1 MANRKTSRAWMQR
14 HVNDPYVKRAQAL
27 GLRSRAAFKLLEID
41 AKDRLFARGQK
52 VVDLG
57 AAPGGWAQV
66 VADKVGPEG
75 RVVAVDLLEMGPIPG
90 VTVISG
96 DFTEESVLREVER
109 AIGAA
114 KIDLVLSDMSP
125 NLSGVAASDQA
136 RSISLC
142 GLAAEFALRH
152 LKPSGA
158 LLLKA
163 FQGAGFPELLAEIR
177 RRFDRVTVRKPSAS
191 RSRSA
196 ETYILARGPREIS

>member
-1 MANRKTSRAWMQR
+1 MQR

-142 GLAAEFALRH
+142 ALATEFALRH

>member
-75 RVVAVDLLEMGPIPG
+75 RVVAVDLLGMGESTG
-90 VTVISG
+90 VNVMCG
-96 DFTEESVLREVER
+96 EFNVE
-109 AIGAA
+109 
-114 KIDLVLSDMSP
+114 
-125 NLSGVAASDQA
+125 
-136 RSISLC
+136 
-142 GLAAEFALRH
+142 
-152 LKPSGA
+152 
-158 LLLKA
+158 
-163 FQGAGFPELLAEIR
+163 
-177 RRFDRVTVRKPSAS
+177 
-191 RSRSA
+191 
-196 ETYILARGPREIS
+196 